1 MGQRTDDL
9 STLIPIKGISNA
21 MKKKLASDCGIHDI
35 SGLLLN
41 GRTVAARADIAA
53 RLQTKSQYVTN
64 WVKQADLW
72 RVPSMTTDLAFV
84 LTLVSV
90 RCTYD
95 LAKVDTHNR
104 LSTRSSRSIQT
115 STTLVMTSYS
125 ASSSRPSASSLPP
138 RGRHGCP

>member
-84 LTLVSV
+84 LTLVGV

-95 LAKVDTHNR
+95 LAKVDTHKLR
-104 LSTRSSRSIQT
+104 QAIDPIFTI
-115 STTLVMTSYS
+115 
-125 ASSSRPSASSLPP
+125 
-138 RGRHGCP
+138 